1 MKKRNRAEENKRRR
15 LGNRR
20 VADDDA
26 FNAGVPTSPFGQRDS
41 EGVCGRVYTVE
52 IIESLARFAWQNL
65 EKAGYLD
72 RVRILHG
79 DGSLGFQ
86 ENAPYDRII
95 VTAAAPEI
103 LPGLLEQ
110 LRAGGILVIPVG
122 GRSLLQQLFR
132 VRKQES
138 GRALVENL
146 GGVAFVPLIGEKGY
160 SL

>member
-1 MKKRNRAEENKRRR
+1 MVAIMDEAAILQPGQSVLEIGAGSGYHAATIAEIV
-15 LGNRR
+15 G
-20 VADDDA
+20 
-26 FNAGVPTSPFGQRDS
+26 AG
-41 EGVCGRVYTVE
+41 GRVYTVE
-52 IIESLARFAWQNL
+52 IIESLARVARQNL

-72 RVRILHG
+72 RVRILNG
-79 DGSLGFQ
+79 DGSLGYQ

-110 LRAGGILVIPVG
+110 LSSEGILVIPVG
-122 GRSLLQQLFR
+122 GRSFLQQLFR

-146 GGVAFVPLIGEKGY
+146 GGVAFVPLVGEKGH
-160 SL
+160 SI